1 MSKAGYQKK
10 RRNTGD
16 RQRKKLIVISTEG
29 KNKTET
35 LYFKRM
41 LQQTWSVISA
51 KGNDTDP
58 IQIAKHLRDEMQDC
72 GFDPGQGDLAFAFV
86 DHDLKLSK
94 DAEIALAEKLLAE
107 TDGKLIVSNPCFE
120 VWLFAHLRFTTRGF
134 KSSGDVIDALNEEMM
149 KKGLG
154 GYSKEDPH
162 TYDKLKHGIADAI
175 QNAKRMEDECHQAGR
190 TYHKHDFSPSTDVYK
205 VIVAIEER

>member
-1 MSKAGYQKK
+1 MSKAGYQKN

-16 RQRKKLIVISTEG
+16 RHRRKLVVISTEG

-41 LQQTWSVISA
+41 LQQTWRVISA

-58 IQIAKHLRDEMQDC
+58 VQITKHLWDEMQDC

-86 DHDLKLSK
+86 DHDLKPGK
-94 DAEIALAEKLLAE
+94 DSEIMSAERVLADTEA
-107 TDGKLIVSNPCFE
+107 KLIVSNPCFE
-120 VWLFAHLRFTTRGF
+120 VWLLAHLRFTTRGF
-134 KSSGDVIDALNEEMM
+134 SSSKDAIDTLNEEMIRM
-149 KKGLG
+149 GLG

-162 TYDKLKHGIADAI
+162 TYDKLKNGITSAI
-175 QNAKRMEDECHQAGR
+175 QNAKRMEDECHRAGH

-205 VIVAIEER
+205 VVVAIEER

>member
-16 RQRKKLIVISTEG
+16 RQRRKLVVISTEG

-41 LQQTWSVISA
+41 LQQIWRVISA

-58 IQIAKHLRDEMQDC
+58 VQIAKHLWEEMQDC

-86 DHDLKLSK
+86 DHDLKPGK
-94 DAEIALAEKLLAE
+94 DSEIMSAERVLADTEA
-107 TDGKLIVSNPCFE
+107 KLIVSNPCFE
-120 VWLFAHLRFTTRGF
+120 VWLLAHLRFTTRGF
-134 KSSGDVIDALNEEMM
+134 SSSKDVIDTLDEEMIKM
-149 KKGLG
+149 GLG

-162 TYDKLKHGIADAI
+162 TYDKLKDGITDAI
-175 QNAKRMEDECHQAGR
+175 QNAKRMEDECRRAGW

-205 VIVAIEER
+205 AVNAIEKR